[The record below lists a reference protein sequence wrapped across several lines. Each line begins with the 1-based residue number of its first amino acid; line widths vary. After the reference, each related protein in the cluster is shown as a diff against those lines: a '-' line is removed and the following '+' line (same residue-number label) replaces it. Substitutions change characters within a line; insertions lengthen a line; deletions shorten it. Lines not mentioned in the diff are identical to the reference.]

1 MRARKMDCLE
11 LRTDPLFL
19 QALDD
24 WRRRQP
30 DAPSRS
36 AAVRR
41 LVYIGLDNSPPFER
55 PREDAPGAKPRSDPS
70 DPEG

>member
-1 MRARKMDCLE
+1 MRGRKLDCLE

-41 LVYIGLDNSPPFER
+41 LVYIGLDNSPAFER
-55 PREDAPGAKPRSDPS
+55 PRDEASGEKRDAD
-70 DPEG
+70 